1 MSLKL
6 VELSRFLLYN
16 ELIMLKVSKVV
27 FFMLHFLE
35 NNILKIAVD
44 THGAELSSIFNKN
57 ENKEM
62 LWQGDPQFWGR
73 KSPVLFPVVGKY
85 KNGKTTYERKEYQS
99 GQHGFARDSEFTLI
113 EKTENKLSFELLS
126 NEETLKQ
133 YPFKFRL
140 VCSFEL
146 NNDRIIVGWN
156 VENID
161 DKKIYFSIGAHPAFY
176 CRKGETILAMNSE
189 NIKYNLINSNGLYT
203 TPKYDVENDF
213 VLHDKVFD
221 NDALIIEN
229 SDISEVSLIDNGKKY
244 LTVKFDAPLFGIW
257 SPTKK
262 NAPFVCIEP
271 WFGRC
276 DAEDFDGDITER
288 EWSNSLKIG
297 EKWYKEYEIIIHE

>member
-1 MSLKL
+1 
-6 VELSRFLLYN
+6 
-16 ELIMLKVSKVV
+16 ML
-27 FFMLHFLE
+27 FYLE
-35 NNILKIAVD
+35 NDYLIIAVN
-44 THGAELSSIFNKN
+44 THGAELSSIINKK

-62 LWQGDPQFWGR
+62 LWQGDSQFWGR
-73 KSPVLFPVVGKY
+73 RSPVLFPVVGKY
-85 KNGKTTYERKEYQS
+85 KNGKTTYECKEYHS

-113 EKTENKLSFELLS
+113 KKTENKLSFELLS

-133 YPFKFRL
+133 YPFRFRL

-146 NNDRIIVGWN
+146 QNDKIIVGWN

-176 CRKGETILAMNSE
+176 CEKSKTVLSMNGENL
-189 NIKYNLINSNGLYT
+189 KYNLINADGLYT
-203 TPKYDVENDF
+203 ASKYDVESNF
-213 VLHDKVFD
+213 VLHDNVFD

-229 SDISEVSLIDNGKKY
+229 SEVNEISLIDNDKKY

-271 WFGRC
+271 WYGRC
-276 DAEDFDGDITER
+276 DAEDFNGDITER
-288 EWSNSLKIG
+288 EWSNSLEIG
-297 EKWYKEYEIIIHE
+297 ETWYKEYEIIIHE

>member
-1 MSLKL
+1 
-6 VELSRFLLYN
+6 
-16 ELIMLKVSKVV
+16 
-27 FFMLHFLE
+27 MLHYLE
-35 NNILKIAVD
+35 NDILKIAVD
-44 THGAELSSIFNKN
+44 THGAELSSILNKK

-62 LWQGDPQFWGR
+62 LWQGDPAFWGR

-85 KNGKTTYERKEYQS
+85 KNGKTTYEGKEYQS
-99 GQHGFARDSEFTLI
+99 GQHGFARDSEFTLVK
-113 EKTENKLSFELLS
+113 KTENKLSFELSS

-133 YPFKFRL
+133 YPFRFRL
-140 VCSFEL
+140 VCSFKL

-161 DKKIYFSIGAHPAFY
+161 DRKIYFSIGAHPAFY
-176 CRKGETILAMNSE
+176 CRKGETVLSMNGE
-189 NIKYNLINSNGLYT
+189 NLKYNLINGDGLYT
-203 TPKYDVENDF
+203 AQKYEIESKF
-213 VLHDKVFD
+213 VLNDNIFD

-229 SDISEVSLIDNGKKY
+229 SEVTEVNLVDNDKKY

-276 DAEDFDGDITER
+276 DSEDFNGDITER
-288 EWSNSLKIG
+288 AWSNTLGIG